1 MNNYFGFYGLIDD
14 FISSLETKPF
24 ENNFVSK
31 SEAVLLFDKLFSKLN
46 NFKYWFLS
54 YNNSSYPSKDE
65 LLNLLNKYSDDVQV
79 IERKHNYQITG
90 KDKKETNKEFLFIVK
105 NEIYQENIKENY
117 VTAEL

>member
-14 FISSLETKPF
+14 FISSKKTEPF

-31 SEAVLLFDKLFSKLN
+31 SEAVFLFDKLFSKLN

-54 YNNSSYPSKDE
+54 YNNSSYPSKEE
-65 LLNLLNKYSDDVQV
+65 LLYLLNKYSDNVQV

-90 KDKKETNKEFLFIVK
+90 KNKKETNKEFLFIVK
-105 NEIYQENIKENY
+105 NELFQENTKEIY
-117 VTAEL
+117 VAAEL